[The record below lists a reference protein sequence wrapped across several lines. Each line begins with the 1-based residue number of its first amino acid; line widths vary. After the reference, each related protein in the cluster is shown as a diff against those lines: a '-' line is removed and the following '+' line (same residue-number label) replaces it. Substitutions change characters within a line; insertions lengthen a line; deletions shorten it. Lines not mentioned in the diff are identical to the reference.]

1 MSLGVAAV
9 AESSDDLNAH
19 VGEGANDAPGIEL
32 SFVRHETLL
41 GLSTG

>member
-1 MSLGVAAV
+1 MSLSVAAV
-9 AESSDDLNAH
+9 AEASNDLSPH
-19 VGEGANDAPGIEL
+19 VGEGADDAPGIQL